1 MIIKR
6 RSIEAKMPLK
16 DPVKYRHPPPTRL
29 NKKKDYSS
37 YDKKSLI
44 EYQCEQKHN
53 IQEETCGKECFLSV
67 NM

>member
-29 NKKKDYSS
+29 NKKKG
-37 YDKKSLI
+37 L
-44 EYQCEQKHN
+44 
-53 IQEETCGKECFLSV
+53 
-67 NM
+67 